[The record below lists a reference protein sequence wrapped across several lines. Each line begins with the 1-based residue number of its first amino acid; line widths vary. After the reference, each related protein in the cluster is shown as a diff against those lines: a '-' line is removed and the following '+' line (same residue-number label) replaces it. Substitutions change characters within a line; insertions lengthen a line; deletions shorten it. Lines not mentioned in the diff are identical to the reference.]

1 MLDEKGFIMRV
12 VFFHQRLVLR
22 FQLLNVDGCD
32 EREEVAPDDFIQ
44 EGQVGLGSERLG
56 AFHCGLGKL
65 GQVQLLDAS
74 VLGIEDSGAGVIGVP
89 EKSLY
94 LLPCDG
100 LALLVVPNP
109 RKGFH
114 QPLLEASSCATADM
128 ETDPQART
136 QMMSVVFIRVFV
148 FNIAS
153 YSEKPALI
161 PRGLF
166 QIGGP
171 MSRPIFVHT
180 TGFRPIL
187 DASNDQSPAANCPSF
202 GRLRMLS

>member
-1 MLDEKGFIMRV
+1 VLDENGFIMRV

-22 FQLLNVDGCD
+22 FQLLNVEDCD
-32 EREEVAPDDFIQ
+32 DREEVVPDDFIQ
-44 EGQVGLGSERLG
+44 DGQVGLGSERLG

-94 LLPCDG
+94 LLDVDG

-114 QPLLEASSCATADM
+114 HPLLEASSCAMADVEM
-128 ETDPQART
+128 DPIART
-136 QMMSVVFIRVFV
+136 QMMSVVFIRDFV

-153 YSEKPALI
+153 YSEKLTLI

-166 QIGGP
+166 QIGGS
-171 MSRPIFVHT
+171 MSRPFFV
-180 TGFRPIL
+180 
-187 DASNDQSPAANCPSF
+187 PSA
-202 GRLRMLS
+202 G